1 MTERY
6 LLPPL
11 MTDAHGQPRKAGF
24 EFEFGNLPILET
36 ARALQDSLGG
46 DLDVKSPFEATL
58 SNSRLGRLKIER
70 DADILKSMKYRRW
83 LEQLGVE
90 FSPGS
95 FAHGI
100 ETNIDNA
107 SKTLVPCEVV
117 TEPIPFDRLPIL
129 DDLVRTLNS
138 LGAEGT
144 QHSMIYAFGLHINPS
159 LPDRDADTLTR
170 FIQAFL
176 LLHSWIIEAS
186 NIDITRRYLTK
197 YIDPFP
203 QEYMELVLTNTYAPA
218 MNDLLRDY
226 LQHNPTRNRALD
238 MLPIL
243 FEIDSTEVLN
253 SVNDDERNLIKGRP
267 AFHYRLPDC
276 KVNVPGWSVAAPW
289 NQWVHIEILA
299 GDHALLHELID
310 EWRKCNEKFSLPPR
324 SSWATRLTSI
334 LSGKFFVERGER

>member
-1 MTERY
+1 
-6 LLPPL
+6 
-11 MTDAHGQPRKAGF
+11 
-24 EFEFGNLPILET
+24 
-36 ARALQDSLGG
+36 
-46 DLDVKSPFEATL
+46 
-58 SNSRLGRLKIER
+58 
-70 DADILKSMKYRRW
+70 
-83 LEQLGVE
+83 
-90 FSPGS
+90 
-95 FAHGI
+95 
-100 ETNIDNA
+100 
-107 SKTLVPCEVV
+107 
-117 TEPIPFDRLPIL
+117 
-129 DDLVRTLNS
+129 
-138 LGAEGT
+138 
-144 QHSMIYAFGLHINPS
+144 
-159 LPDRDADTLTR
+159 
-170 FIQAFL
+170 
-176 LLHSWIIEAS
+176 
-186 NIDITRRYLTK
+186 
-197 YIDPFP
+197 
-203 QEYMELVLTNTYAPA
+203 MELVLSNTYAPA

-243 FEIDSTEVLN
+243 FEIDNTEVLN